1 MSEENV
7 LSSGY
12 FITVEINSLKLDMLV
27 DTGSPVT
34 IISLEIAE
42 MLGIRSSELSRVAT
56 TLLTADG
63 NKMDIKGKVKCKMKI
78 DKIFVEQDVIVAQ
91 LSKLKGIIGMDFFQQ
106 HKCNLKLSES
116 KISIDNTDVKLKI
129 MNQNVFVLG

>member
-7 LSSGY
+7 LSSG

-27 DTGSPVT
+27 DTGFPVT
-34 IISLEIAE
+34 IISHEIAE

-78 DKIFVEQDVIVAQ
+78 DKIFVEQDAYM
-91 LSKLKGIIGMDFFQQ
+91 L
-106 HKCNLKLSES
+106 
-116 KISIDNTDVKLKI
+116 
-129 MNQNVFVLG
+129 